1 MKNPVLCI
9 PSYNF
14 VSCIQENL
22 GQVQKSFCF
31 QCCTLKS
38 MATYDLFLISGV
50 PVWLNNHAYMKPTYD
65 KRAGTN
71 VTLTKV
77 PPPPT
82 FYCSISFPIW
92 IRTVVWL
99 NYNDLF

>member
-1 MKNPVLCI
+1 MKTP
-9 PSYNF
+9 

-50 PVWLNNHAYMKPTYD
+50 PVWLNNQDIPEAYTLYGKT
-65 KRAGTN
+65 AGT
-71 VTLTKV
+71 V
-77 PPPPT
+77 
-82 FYCSISFPIW
+82 
-92 IRTVVWL
+92 
-99 NYNDLF
+99 